1 MNEEAL
7 ILKFSLAAQNQP
19 FWSKYTYLIEL
30 YDDNDQRRIAF
41 TLKADD
47 FADSD
52 LSAGIMHQSHVD
64 IYKYK
69 NTADKTG
76 EKIPDCPIELMMNS
90 AGEFNIVLDGVDY
103 GAVEAFDS
111 ILMLEGGNTVDGK
124 QYKNTYSFM
133 RFTTEKDT
141 EGGIPVDTKKV
152 YAKVSASTKSYVG
165 RQTASNKENP
175 FMDEVKGTSSSP
187 EYVIRNARHL
197 YNIRFME
204 ALNYDSAQP
213 ASAVK
218 YTRSRMLYGVE
229 MMVW

>member
-1 MNEEAL
+1 
-7 ILKFSLAAQNQP
+7 
-19 FWSKYTYLIEL
+19 
-30 YDDNDQRRIAF
+30 
-41 TLKADD
+41 
-47 FADSD
+47 
-52 LSAGIMHQSHVD
+52 MHQSHVD

-141 EGGIPVDTKKV
+141 EGGIPVDTK
-152 YAKVSASTKSYVG
+152 
-165 RQTASNKENP
+165 RCMRR
-175 FMDEVKGTSSSP
+175 F
-187 EYVIRNARHL
+187 RHL
-197 YNIRFME
+197 LK
-204 ALNYDSAQP
+204 A
-213 ASAVK
+213 
-218 YTRSRMLYGVE
+218 T
-229 MMVW
+229 